1 MYQALLE
8 AKKAFNEGEIPI
20 GCVIVYDNKIIART
34 HNTKQQSNNSI
45 NHAEM
50 LALNQ
55 AMGYLK
61 TKYLYGCTM
70 YLTIEPCA
78 MCAGAMLN
86 CRLEKLVYGAK
97 EPRYGCGGSV
107 YNLFTDKNLPYR
119 TKVESGIMEE
129 ECAKLMQD
137 FFALRRKEKNV
148 NCRTR

>member
-1 MYQALLE
+1 MSLALKE
-8 AKKAFNEGEIPI
+8 ASIAFEEQEIPI
-20 GCVIVYDNKIIART
+20 GCIIVYEDKVIASA

-55 AMGYLK
+55 AMAYLNS
-61 TKYLYGCTM
+61 KYLYGCTM

-78 MCAGAMLN
+78 MCSGAMLN

-107 YNLFTDKNLPYR
+107 YNLFEDKRFPYR

-137 FFALRRKEKNV
+137 FFALRRK
-148 NCRTR
+148 